1 MLFWR
6 ALDFLCPPPRKL
18 RDGSVQTYR
27 EWRSEHRDRPPS
39 DVRGPIRALDITQ
52 ETGAPLARG

>member
-6 ALDFLCPPPRKL
+6 ALDFFFPPPRRL
-18 RDGSVQTYR
+18 RDGSTQTYG
-27 EWRSEHRDRPPS
+27 EWRREQDDRPRDARGVRVG

-52 ETGAPLARG
+52 

>member
-6 ALDFLCPPPRKL
+6 ALDFFFPPPRKL
-18 RDGSVQTYR
+18 RDGTTQTYR
-27 EWRSEHRDRPPS
+27 EWRRLHRDRPPS

-52 ETGAPLARG
+52 DSGAKGV